1 MRNVLS
7 LFDGIS
13 CGRLAL
19 DRAKIEYDD
28 YYTSEIDKDAIDLVA
43 KRFPSSIQL
52 GDVQGWREWNLK
64 DVDLIL
70 AGSPCQ
76 GFSVNGG
83 QDNFNHPQ
91 SKLFFTFIDILNE
104 YKPKYFL
111 LENVKMRK
119 EWIDKISNY
128 VKVTPVEINS
138 SLVSA
143 QSRSRL
149 YWMNWSV
156 STPKNKNIYLKDVL
170 ETNKNWKAAS
180 ICGRRIDPLTKK
192 RNDADS
198 SLPYVQC
205 VEVRGRGDKSGCL
218 TTADKDSVVT
228 RFEQGRHIG
237 AYDLLEK
244 NVDWRLLSMLEIER
258 LQTLPENYTEGFS
271 DSARRKMI
279 GNGWTVDVIVHLL
292 EEIINKQSKKYNK
305 QMKLGDYFEIH

>member
-1 MRNVLS
+1 M
-7 LFDGIS
+7 
-13 CGRLAL
+13 
-19 DRAKIEYDD
+19 
-28 YYTSEIDKDAIDLVA
+28 
-43 KRFPSSIQL
+43 
-52 GDVQGWREWNLK
+52 K

-156 STPKNKNIYLKDVL
+156 STPKK
-170 ETNKNWKAAS
+170 
-180 ICGRRIDPLTKK
+180 
-192 RNDADS
+192 
-198 SLPYVQC
+198 
-205 VEVRGRGDKSGCL
+205 
-218 TTADKDSVVT
+218 
-228 RFEQGRHIG
+228 
-237 AYDLLEK
+237 
-244 NVDWRLLSMLEIER
+244 
-258 LQTLPENYTEGFS
+258 
-271 DSARRKMI
+271 
-279 GNGWTVDVIVHLL
+279 
-292 EEIINKQSKKYNK
+292 
-305 QMKLGDYFEIH
+305 

>member
-228 RFEQGRHIG
+228 RFQQGRHIG

-258 LQTLPENYTEGFS
+258 LQTLPDNYTKGFS

-292 EEIINKQSKKYNK
+292 KEITNNQSKKYSK
-305 QMKLGDYFEIH
+305 QMKLGDYLES